1 MAEQTE
7 KEIIFDV
14 VKQALA
20 EIEAE
25 KSGKPLETAS
35 KLSLN
40 INGAKYEFDTQE
52 QLDQAVSTL
61 ATTARS
67 QIDEARK
74 AAEATKPG
82 AYVTGKE
89 NEPQFEQDEYIRLMH
104 DNIPNAQKYALDH
117 VFGMPNAVEAIKN
130 SLAESQALKST
141 VAVYQFREQHPEV
154 NVKDK
159 ATTDILE
166 GIRRELGQ
174 PFTPQGLE
182 AAYGVAQARGLM
194 PSPQLLLYKQQQ
206 EEAAKNLGGDPAS
219 NFTTGIP
226 QRQNAATGLGFQP
239 PPTPGRSVPAASQNF
254 ERQLEN
260 MSTSE
265 LEEVF
270 KRMNISYQ

>member
-14 VKQALA
+14 VKEALA
-20 EIEAE
+20 AIEAE
-25 KSGKPLETAS
+25 KSGKPIEAPQ
-35 KLSLN
+35 KLALN

-52 QLDQAVSTL
+52 QLDQAVNTL
-61 ATTARS
+61 ATTART
-67 QIDEARK
+67 QIEEARK

-89 NEPQFEQDEYIRLMH
+89 DEPQFDQDAYVDLMH
-104 DNIPNAQKYALDH
+104 KDIPKAQKYALDH
-117 VFGMPNAVEAIKN
+117 VFGIPNAVEAIKN

-154 NVKDK
+154 NIKDK

-182 AAYGVAQARGLM
+182 ASYGVAQARGLLA
-194 PSPQLLLYKQQQ
+194 SPQLLAYQRQQ
-206 EEAAKNLGGDPAS
+206 EDAAKNQGGDPAS

-226 QRQNAATGLGFQP
+226 QRNGTLGFQP
-239 PPTPGRSVPAASQNF
+239 PPTPGRSVPAAAQNF

-260 MSTSE
+260 MSASE

-270 KRMNISYQ
+270 NRMGVKYQ